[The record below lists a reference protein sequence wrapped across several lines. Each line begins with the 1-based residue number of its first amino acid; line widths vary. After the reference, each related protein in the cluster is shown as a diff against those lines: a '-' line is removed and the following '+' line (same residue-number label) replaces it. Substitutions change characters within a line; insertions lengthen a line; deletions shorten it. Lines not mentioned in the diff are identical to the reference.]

1 MRDYETTVVLMHDLE
16 ADRLAA
22 KLDQLRQLF
31 GEGTEVKDQGV
42 QGLAYPIKRRTQ
54 AHYLLILHRNEPE
67 KIAGIEAKLRLDE
80 TVIRFMTCRG
90 E

>member
-1 MRDYETTVVLMHDLE
+1 MRDYETTVVLMPDIE
-16 ADRLAA
+16 ADRLEA

-31 GEGTEVKDQGV
+31 GEKAEIKDQGV
-42 QGLAYPIKRRTQ
+42 QGLAYQIKRRTQ
-54 AHYLLILHRNEPE
+54 AHYLLIYHRNEPE